1 MIANNYNQTVKAV
14 HTNFNERRAVA
25 LLARL
30 EKATA
35 ELTETGKKSNRVN
48 RRLQPEMVANITSG
62 SNLYGALLYNM
73 EKVGQGQAQIVT
85 GNRIFDSPATGR
97 PDMQNF
103 E

>member
-35 ELTETGKKSNRVN
+35 ELTETGKKVIDLTEDFNR
-48 RRLQPEMVANITSG
+48 
-62 SNLYGALLYNM
+62 
-73 EKVGQGQAQIVT
+73 KW
-85 GNRIFDSPATGR
+85 
-97 PDMQNF
+97 
-103 E
+103 